1 MSQTR
6 HNSARTLSNLRIGE
20 SGVLGEF
27 DLPEEMA
34 TRLMQM
40 GMIPGVEV
48 LAAHVAPAGDPVVY
62 RVDGTEIALRKET
75 TARIAIKLS

>member
-1 MSQTR
+1 V
-6 HNSARTLSNLRIGE
+6 GE
-20 SGVLGEF
+20 GAVLGHF
-27 DLPEEMA
+27 DLPEDMA

-48 LAAHVAPAGDPVVY
+48 LAAHAAPAGDPVVY

-75 TARIAIKLS
+75 TSRISIQLI